1 MASPGLEL
9 LFNSIKSQIKTSQ
22 DALIA
27 VLHWELISKGFKCLG
42 NGEEVK
48 SVVSVFI
55 IHTALSMSIFT
66 LDVWKNKKWKAI
78 DNSIYL
84 IKLVS
89 FSNNVSI
96 IDRDNQGF

>member
-9 LFNSIKSQIKTSQ
+9 LFNSIKSQIKTSH

-48 SVVSVFI
+48 SAVTVFI
-55 IHTALSMSIFT
+55 IHTALSLSTFT
-66 LDVWKNKKWKAI
+66 FDVKKNQKYNVI
-78 DNSIYL
+78 DTIL
-84 IKLVS
+84 
-89 FSNNVSI
+89 FT
-96 IDRDNQGF
+96 

>member
-9 LFNSIKSQIKTSQ
+9 LFNSIKSQIKTSH

-48 SVVSVFI
+48 SVVTVFI
-55 IHTALSMSIFT
+55 IHTALSLSTFT
-66 LDVWKNKKWKAI
+66 FDVKKIKKYNAI

-84 IKLVS
+84 IK
-89 FSNNVSI
+89 
-96 IDRDNQGF
+96 